1 MEYISTIL
9 KRGFVGNLADPAMD
23 RTVMQFRYPTEI
35 KLFTCGR
42 NSKGTH
48 HAYDCPGF
56 LLSYAASVN
65 I

>member
-9 KRGFVGNLADPAMD
+9 KRGFVENLADPAMD
-23 RTVMQFRYPTEI
+23 RTVMQFRHPTEI

-48 HAYDCPGF
+48 HA
-56 LLSYAASVN
+56 
-65 I
+65 